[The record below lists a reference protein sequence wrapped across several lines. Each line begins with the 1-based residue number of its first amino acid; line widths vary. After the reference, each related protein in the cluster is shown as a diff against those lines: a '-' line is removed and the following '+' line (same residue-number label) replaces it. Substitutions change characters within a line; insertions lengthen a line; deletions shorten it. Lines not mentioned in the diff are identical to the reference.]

1 MSDHESSAGTP
12 GPKAHE
18 LARFYL
24 DALEDIM
31 DPKEYADLRLLV
43 FTLLQAMTE
52 PIDPDDPDPER
63 HLEVVM
69 TPAVHDE
76 WLTIMGI
83 LGSGRLDQTIIE
95 VGDGSRTVVDS
106 DTAADP
112 QALAAYCAQ
121 VRERNRIREEERA
134 ILKGIEASST

>member
-1 MSDHESSAGTP
+1 MSDHDSPTDTP

-24 DALEDIM
+24 DTLEDVM
-31 DPKEYADLRLLV
+31 DPKEYSDLRALI
-43 FTLLQAMTE
+43 FTLIEAMSE
-52 PIDPDDPDPER
+52 PIDPADPDPER
-63 HLEVVM
+63 RLDIDM

-83 LGSGRLDQTIIE
+83 LGSGRMDQTIIE
-95 VGDGSRTVVDS
+95 VGDSSRTVVVS
-106 DTAADP
+106 ETAADP

-134 ILKGIEASST
+134 ILKGIDAGSI

>member
-1 MSDHESSAGTP
+1 MSDHESAADTP

-24 DALEDIM
+24 DTLEDVM

-43 FTLLQAMTE
+43 FTLLEAMVE

-63 HLEVVM
+63 RLEIVM

-121 VRERNRIREEERA
+121 VRERNRTREEERA
-134 ILKGIEASST
+134 ILKGIEAGSA